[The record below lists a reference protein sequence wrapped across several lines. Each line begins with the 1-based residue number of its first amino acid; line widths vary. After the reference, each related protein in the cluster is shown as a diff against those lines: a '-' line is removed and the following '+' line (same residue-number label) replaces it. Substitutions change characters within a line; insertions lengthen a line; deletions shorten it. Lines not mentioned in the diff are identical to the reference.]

1 MLEKQL
7 LDRSYKAIRT
17 LQIYNLFYLKK
28 MLDLFDGKMLR
39 WFRQIEIE
47 KLLHRISLV
56 TSGYMRVYL
65 TFGNKDTI

>member
-39 WFRQIEIE
+39 
-47 KLLHRISLV
+47 
-56 TSGYMRVYL
+56 
-65 TFGNKDTI
+65 